1 MDDQLN
7 PHSYPGLI
15 RFITDRPIIN
25 IVLVLMA
32 LLMVG
37 ATGLKSNGD
46 YSITSTLPSLSQF
59 FRFGV
64 VIASIIMIP
73 VFLKLIQEN
82 KGRSRIIGMVGAGSV
97 ILLFLSNGGQIGQ
110 SGLNYSI
117 SIENFFA
124 YPIAFFLIWW
134 GSYWSRQFHATLL
147 LAIPIIYGV
156 IYAGYG
162 FINFEQYSNFS
173 GRDLAPQYIPLLLAA
188 LCLGLITLIKL
199 NVAFNQN
206 LINPWSNRDRIS
218 ASVKQIFLPTF
229 LSILIIGVVAGL
241 SVSNPVITEIVELES
256 SIAPRGLNGQFEFAL
271 PVFFVGITIA
281 ALAGISIIAAIPGF
295 LLLKYERDAKADE
308 ETITHNAEQSSA
320 ASMRGFPPG
329 YRPFWV
335 VLRKLF
341 PVPSAYAF
349 MFILAVLCILIKLS
363 IPGHPLFQETLLIFV
378 AIIIGG
384 IGSLSL
390 RVFVMIG
397 VLLVMS
403 RLLATGLIF
412 SFGPALQLPLWEQ
425 QVATGLAIIVLL
437 DAAER
442 FRVISHRHKFSKQV
456 IAMFLREATGPFML
470 LSGSVM
476 LTLIASTLCGVWP
489 NGTLAGFQF
498 LIMSGIIFI
507 MILPVTTIMATRY
520 GKF

>member
-1 MDDQLN
+1 MN

-25 IVLVLMA
+25 VVLVLMA

-46 YSITSTLPSLSQF
+46 YSITSALPSFSQF
-59 FRFGV
+59 IRFGV
-64 VIASIIMIP
+64 VIASIIVIP
-73 VFLKLIQEN
+73 VFLKLINGE
-82 KGRSRIIGMVGAGSV
+82 KGRSRVIGMVGAGSV
-97 ILLFLSNGGQIGQ
+97 ILLFLTNGGQIDQ

-134 GSYWSRQFHATLL
+134 GNYWSRQFHATLL
-147 LAIPIIYGV
+147 LAIPIIFGV

-173 GRDLAPQYIPLLLAA
+173 GSELALQYIPLLVAA

-218 ASVKQIFLPTF
+218 ASVKQVLLPTF
-229 LSILIIGVVAGL
+229 LGILILGVVAGL
-241 SVSNPVITEIVELES
+241 SVSNQAIEEIVGLES
-256 SIAPRGLNGQFEFAL
+256 PVAPRGIFGQFEFSL

-281 ALAGISIIAAIPGF
+281 AFAGIGIISALPGF
-295 LLLKYERDAKADE
+295 LLLKYERDAKTSE
-308 ETITHNAEQSSA
+308 EAKTLQEGQSTSV
-320 ASMRGFPPG
+320 SMRGFPPG

-335 VLRKLF
+335 VMRKLF

-363 IPGHPLFQETLLIFV
+363 IPGYPLPQETLLIFV
-378 AIIIGG
+378 AIVIGG

-403 RLLATGLIF
+403 SLLATGLIF